1 MIFSFILL
9 SVVDAAGLPCSPAAL
24 EKSSRCVFFSSER
37 LQERFPEHAA
47 STLQESPGA
56 AADRPRG
63 VPARELAQL
72 PPLHRGGRVS
82 VRSQPPPTKML
93 LFVAAAADEGK
104 AVSVQGCV
112 CTGDQARSTLCTPP
126 PLCPARLCRAQQ
138 VSELISTQPEGRSFC
153 LFLAKIRRGHGH
165 PHLFK

>member
-24 EKSSRCVFFSSER
+24 EKSSCLFFSSER

-72 PPLHRGGRVS
+72 PPLHRGGCVS

-93 LFVAAAADEGK
+93 LFVAAAADKGK

-112 CTGDQARSTLCTPP
+112 CTGDQGKEHPVHTPTP
-126 PLCPARLCRAQQ
+126 VPSPALQSAAG
-138 VSELISTQPEGRSFC
+138 V
-153 LFLAKIRRGHGH
+153 
-165 PHLFK
+165 